1 MMWGRRLG
9 FRPAHLVKP
18 IFFRDGGWALLLL
31 HGGHISWATWRME
44 NIKDSA
50 LPEVDNQFDNWF
62 VLKDKSQAA
71 VRSSH
76 WGPELPA
83 CARGSTRWLSMG
95 PGCACFHSFH
105 LISLLPPRQV
115 MQKERRRKRR
125 SEQWKSLW
133 KQCQCAQFFLWAQYC
148 KNTGKITKVR
158 ALIHT
163 GRFSTNAVYTGDLGT
178 LQCWI
183 SCRTMWL
190 PVSPLKICC
199 DVEKQ
204 VFWLQTSRMERVV
217 LLKGE
222 KDGSSGGASDAYQDL
237 LEREGFQVTMVPVL
251 QFNFVNSS
259 RIPPMLTSET
269 ASSLVLTSPRAVIA
283 LSKSLQEEYAAEVLK
298 SWREKKVFCVGPST
312 AKTTKVL

>member
-95 PGCACFHSFH
+95 PGCAWFHSLH
-105 LISLLPPRQV
+105 LISLLPPGRWC
-115 MQKERRRKRR
+115 RKRGGGR
-125 SEQWKSLW
+125 GGVNNENLCESNVSVPNSS
-133 KQCQCAQFFLWAQYC
+133 FFIWAQYC
-148 KNTGKITKVR
+148 KNTGKITKK
-158 ALIHT
+158 

-199 DVEKQ
+199 D
-204 VFWLQTSRMERVV
+204 L
-217 LLKGE
+217 
-222 KDGSSGGASDAYQDL
+222 
-237 LEREGFQVTMVPVL
+237 
-251 QFNFVNSS
+251 
-259 RIPPMLTSET
+259 
-269 ASSLVLTSPRAVIA
+269 
-283 LSKSLQEEYAAEVLK
+283 
-298 SWREKKVFCVGPST
+298 
-312 AKTTKVL
+312 